1 MSLVEENLK
10 TPKGNKAGFDYLVDL
25 GITHVQIMPM
35 YDFATV
41 DELHPTVMYNW
52 GYDPIQYN
60 VPEGSYALNP
70 QDGLFPCERMS
81 SYGIILA
88 SKKV

>member
-1 MSLVEENLK
+1 
-10 TPKGNKAGFDYLVDL
+10 
-25 GITHVQIMPM
+25 M

-60 VPEGSYALNP
+60 VPEGSYALDP
-70 QDGLFPCERMS
+70 QDGYSRVKECR
-81 SYGIILA
+81 SYGFNIS
-88 SKKV
+88 SKRFKSGDGCCL